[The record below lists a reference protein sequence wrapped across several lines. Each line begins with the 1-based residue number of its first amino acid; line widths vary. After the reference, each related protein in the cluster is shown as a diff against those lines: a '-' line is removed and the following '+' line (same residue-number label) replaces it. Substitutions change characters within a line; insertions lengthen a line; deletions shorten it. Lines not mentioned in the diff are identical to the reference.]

1 MNRDLE
7 FWSRGI
13 QLLCGIDEAGRG
25 PLAGPVIA
33 ASVILPPWTSI
44 DGVKDSKLLSPLQ
57 RERAF
62 DKILKNS
69 ISIGVGIVEPII
81 IDRTNILLATY
92 EAMKRAILDMEVFPE
107 FLLVDGFKI
116 PRLPIPQRGII
127 HGDRVSLS
135 NGAASIIAKVV
146 RDRIMEMYD
155 LIFPQ
160 YDFFNNKGYGTK
172 KHIEALRRYG
182 PCEIHRKTFR
192 PISELQG

>member
-57 RERAF
+57 REKAF

-69 ISIGVGIVEPII
+69 IAIGVGIVEPII

-92 EAMKRAILDMEVFPE
+92 EAMKRAILDMEIFPE
-107 FLLVDGFKI
+107 FLLIDGFKI
-116 PRLPIPQRGII
+116 PRLPIPQRGIV

-135 NGAASIIAKVV
+135 IGAASIIAKVV

-160 YDFFNNKGYGTK
+160 YDFCNNKGYGTK
-172 KHIEALRRYG
+172 KHIEAIRRYG

>member
-69 ISIGVGIVEPII
+69 IAIGVGIVEPII

-92 EAMKRAILDMEVFPE
+92 EAMKRAILDMEIFPE
-107 FLLVDGFKI
+107 FLLIDGFKI
-116 PRLPIPQRGII
+116 PRLPIPQRGIV

-135 NGAASIIAKVV
+135 IGAASIIAKVV

-160 YDFFNNKGYGTK
+160 YDFCNNKGYGTK
-172 KHIEALRRYG
+172 KHIEAIRRYG

>member
-116 PRLPIPQRGII
+116 PRLPIPQRGIV

-135 NGAASIIAKVV
+135 IGAASIIAKVV

-160 YDFFNNKGYGTK
+160 YDFCNNKGYGTK
-172 KHIEALRRYG
+172 KHIEAIRRYG

>member
-33 ASVILPPWTSI
+33 ASVILPSWTSI

-116 PRLPIPQRGII
+116 PKLPIPQRGII

-135 NGAASIIAKVV
+135 IGAASIIAKVV

-160 YDFFNNKGYGTK
+160 YDFCNNKGYGTK
-172 KHIEALRRYG
+172 KHIEALRRFG